1 MTISLDD
8 NEDDDDD
15 EPYDLSSIVYFC
27 FFPFFFLLLLLEPNP
42 SANRA
47 ETEVCG
53 KKFDDDGA
61 PPLWIT
67 WML

>member
-1 MTISLDD
+1 MLTISLDD
-8 NEDDDDD
+8 NDDDDDD

-27 FFPFFFLLLLLEPNP
+27 FFPFFFLLLLEPNP

-47 ETEVCG
+47 EVVCG

-61 PPLWIT
+61 PPRWIT
-67 WML
+67 